1 MVRKS
6 VLEYFAEKADRYD
19 DVDDQVYWRLS
30 DELLWSTLTEDII
43 PCLETDEPTLLD
55 AGGGTGR
62 WSIRT
67 LEAYSEM
74 NGVLFDLSEK
84 MLDEARTKLA
94 GDPLERRLDIRQG
107 DLLEIDNQVKESFDL
122 VYCFHNVLGFVSD
135 PEQVVDNLASCLV
148 PSGLLVCF
156 VPNKY
161 HGVYFNIKTGRI
173 DTADRIAEEEVGTFT
188 DEMPDMYFFTPSG
201 LEETVSASGLEPVMT
216 RGLPVSVYP
225 GYEETQ
231 ISGNT
236 ETLRELL
243 STEFEKVFDIE
254 RRLSES
260 PEAAARGNNVLLVA
274 RK

>member
-1 MVRKS
+1 MVRES
-6 VLEYFAEKADRYD
+6 VLDYFTEKADRYD

-30 DELLWSTLTEDII
+30 DELLWSTLNEDII
-43 PCLETDEPTLLD
+43 PRLKTDAPSLLD

-67 LEAYSEM
+67 LEAYPEM
-74 NGVLFDLSEK
+74 DGILFDLSEE
-84 MLDEARTKLA
+84 MLNEARNKVA
-94 GDPLERRLDIRQG
+94 GDSLERRLDIQQG
-107 DLLEIDNQVKESFDL
+107 DLLEIDEHIEESFDL
-122 VYCFHNVLGFVSD
+122 IYCFHNVLGFVSD
-135 PEQVVDNLASCLV
+135 PEQVIDNLASCLV
-148 PSGLLVCF
+148 PNGLLVCF

-161 HGVYFNIKTGRI
+161 HGVYFNIKTGRVDI
-173 DTADRIAEEEVGTFT
+173 ANRIAEEEVGTFT
-188 DEMPDMYFFTPSG
+188 DDMPDMHFFTPSG
-201 LEETVSASGLEPVMT
+201 LEATVSASGLEPVMT

-243 STEFEKVFDIE
+243 STEFETVFDIE
-254 RRLSES
+254 RRLTES

-274 RK
+274 QK

>member
-6 VLEYFAEKADRYD
+6 VLDYFAEKANRYD

-43 PCLETDEPTLLD
+43 PRLETDAPTLLD

-67 LEAYSEM
+67 LEAYPEM
-74 NGVLFDLSEK
+74 DGVLFDLSEE
-84 MLDEARTKLA
+84 MLDEARTKVA

-188 DEMPDMYFFTPSG
+188 DDMPDMHFFTPSG

-274 RK
+274 QK